1 MSDVTTT
8 TTTRAATPAA
18 QPAEVRSF
26 PTLPS
31 MGQDPVLQTPAL
43 LPVEPEPATPADR
56 KVYSPLKYLADIIR
70 ILLMAA
76 MPFAII
82 FLLYR
87 LAR

>member
-31 MGQDPVLQTPAL
+31 MGEDPVLQVPGARV
-43 LPVEPEPATPADR
+43 VEPEPTRPADR
-56 KVYSPLKYLADIIR
+56 KVYSPLRYLADILR

-76 MPFAII
+76 LPFAVI
-82 FLLYR
+82 FLLYWLGR
-87 LAR
+87 